1 MTVFHSSLYDLRFP
15 FLFLPLRLE
24 MSSIL
29 VSSVSVSDI
38 IIVWLDV
45 VMRVKI
51 NNLEIV
57 TIGWLSLAHKH
68 KHA

>member
-1 MTVFHSSLYDLRFP
+1 
-15 FLFLPLRLE
+15 
-24 MSSIL
+24 MSSVL

-51 NNLEIV
+51 NDLEIV
-57 TIGWLSLAHKH
+57 TIGWLSLGHKH